1 MAKTVKKFLSKLQVE
16 DLDGNQWKLLA
27 PLIYQGT
34 TAPSGQAI
42 KTRYIAPKG
51 FVTDLA
57 SIPRFIFWRA
67 KSGNYN
73 ESAVLHDAAYSGDL
87 IIEPPYA
94 INRGEADNLFR
105 DTMKVLGVGWWTR
118 TVLHRAVR
126 LGGWKSWRAYRHA
139 EQAKNE

>member
-57 SIPRFIFWRA
+57 SIPRFISGVRRVETTMRA
-67 KSGNYN
+67 QSCTTLRI
-73 ESAVLHDAAYSGDL
+73 V
-87 IIEPPYA
+87 A
-94 INRGEADNLFR
+94 ILLLNLR
-105 DTMKVLGVGWWTR
+105 MR
-118 TVLHRAVR
+118 
-126 LGGWKSWRAYRHA
+126 
-139 EQAKNE
+139 